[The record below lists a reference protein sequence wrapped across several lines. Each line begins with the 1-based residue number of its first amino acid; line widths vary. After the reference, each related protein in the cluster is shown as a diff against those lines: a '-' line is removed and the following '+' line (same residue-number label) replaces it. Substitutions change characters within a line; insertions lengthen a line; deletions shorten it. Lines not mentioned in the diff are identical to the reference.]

1 LHSFYKYQFIT
12 IFIVLLFIS
21 DINAQSLPDST
32 FHYKN
37 TSFGKDLSTF
47 FHTGIK
53 LYSSPARFTG
63 KDWIIT
69 GSVLA
74 ATGLAFFADDD
85 VRDFWLRNQS
95 NSATDILNI
104 MQIYGNVG
112 FASALSV
119 TVYVGG
125 KIFKDPEIAATGRML
140 VEGVFYSGL
149 TNTILKI
156 STGRSRPYLNQGPY
170 FFKPFQFTEPHIS
183 FPSGH
188 VTMAF
193 TLSSILSDRIDN
205 IFASIGLYSL
215 ASATFIQRMYS
226 DNHWLSDCIL
236 GAATGYFTGKAVV
249 KFDMEGNSKKLS
261 VLPFYEQRIFGLR
274 VFYPM

>member
-1 LHSFYKYQFIT
+1 MNSFHKFHFILC
-12 IFIVLLFIS
+12 FLVLLFIS
-21 DINAQSLPDST
+21 DIKTQPLPDSA
-32 FHYKN
+32 FHFKN

-74 ATGLAFFADDD
+74 ATGLSFFADDD
-85 VRDFWLRNQS
+85 VREFWLRNQS

-119 TVYVGG
+119 SVYVGG

-156 STGRSRPYLNQGPY
+156 STGRSRPYLDQGPY

-205 IFASIGLYSL
+205 VFVSIGLYSL

-249 KFDMEGNSKKLS
+249 KFDMEDNSKKLS